1 MTLCPQC
8 GATMPEDGEL
18 CPQCGAALRAQK
30 PDARPEAESAQPAS
44 SPKEDHLP
52 EYGETPEQNGTGS
65 EEQAPEKKEQEPE
78 NEEAAGEP
86 AEPQRRGWNRERA
99 EKLLHILGA
108 VFTALGLL
116 ILLAAAL
123 TLFRMHRQQKA
134 LALSQLDMGSPVEP
148 LRPQII
154 NYYSRPENDRIRR
167 EGQLAF
173 AMDELIVI
181 SQAGQSYTDM
191 ERFFGE
197 RDIRVLGY
205 VELMDVYQLRLPET
219 HTLYGLD
226 KIARELEQEDC
237 IAMATANVLWTS
249 GCYTLPQDPW
259 GGSADWEKADATA
272 SNWGLMA
279 IRAPESWERWD
290 AGAARAGLIDLGFDA
305 RQEDLRFASLQSG
318 DSRSR
323 AAAEEAENRRH
334 GSAVAA
340 VISAVPDN
348 GLGLAGAAESCL
360 LYAVES
366 GGLVGQMDAF
376 SAIAELTSQDVPTI
390 QLSLGWREELLAEIA
405 EPQSKAREIYWE
417 KPRKLAA
424 LALGRLTENDRNWLL
439 ILPAGNGLQGRGLDA
454 SLGSVFAGIEEES
467 VRRHILVVGAAE
479 LDEDNVLREC
489 AFSNRGGRVDLL
501 APGAGIY
508 TVAPGGGYASRSGSS
523 LAAAY
528 VTAAAAQ
535 AWALNPG
542 LDGEAMGQLLVDTAD
557 TAVFGSDKGL
567 LNMAAALERASESAE
582 TLPSVPEE
590 ETARDAYAA
599 LLHTGVSLPGRSGA
613 VLRAQ
618 RYVLTDLDGNG
629 VEELLL
635 YALDEEEQNASFALY
650 GMKDGE
656 LTCLCNA
663 WETCRFA
670 LWSNMSLTLEI
681 QDGSHIFAAAEKQS
695 AGYGQTGECF
705 WIGYNGRRISC
716 VEYDRRQKDAQH
728 LILIENSALTEQ
740 GIRIGS
746 AEDLLWNR

>member
-8 GATMPEDGEL
+8 GATLQEDGRF
-18 CPQCGAALRAQK
+18 CPQCGAALRTQEPGAL
-30 PDARPEAESAQPAS
+30 PEAESAQPAS
-44 SPKEDHLP
+44 SPEEENLP
-52 EYGETPEQNGTGS
+52 EDGEAREKIGTGS
-65 EEQAPEKKEQEPE
+65 EERAPEMIEQELE
-78 NEEAAGEP
+78 KEEAAGEP
-86 AEPQRRGWNRERA
+86 EEPQRRGWDRERG

-116 ILLAAAL
+116 ILLATAL

-134 LALSQLDMGSPVEP
+134 LALSQQDEGNYTEP

-154 NYYSRPENDRIRR
+154 NYYSRPENGKIRR

-181 SQAGQSYTDM
+181 SAPGQSYTDM

-205 VELMDVYQLRLPET
+205 VELMDAYQILLPET

-226 KIARELEQEDC
+226 KIARELEQVDC
-237 IAMATANVLWTS
+237 IAMAAANVLWAS

-259 GGSADWEKADATA
+259 GGSADWEKADHNA

-279 IRAPESWERWD
+279 IHAPESWERWD
-290 AGAARAGLIDLGFDA
+290 AGTARVGLIDLGFDA
-305 RQEDLRFASLQSG
+305 GQEELRFASLRSG

-323 AAAEEAENRRH
+323 AAAEEAENRHH

-340 VISAVPDN
+340 VIGAEPDN

-360 LYAVES
+360 LCAVES
-366 GGLVGQMDAF
+366 GGLVGQMDVF
-376 SAIAELTSQDVPTI
+376 SAIAELTAQDVPTI

-405 EPQSKAREIYWE
+405 EPQSRAREIYWE

-424 LALGRLTENDRNWLL
+424 LALNRLTESGRNWLL
-439 ILPAGNGLQGRGLDA
+439 ILPAGNGLQGQGLDA
-454 SLGSVFAGIEEES
+454 SLGSVFAGIEEER

-479 LDEDNVLREC
+479 LDEDNALREC
-489 AFSNRGGRVDLL
+489 AFSNRGERVDLL

-528 VTAAAAQ
+528 VTAAAAR

-542 LDGEAMGQLLVDTAD
+542 LDGETLGRLLVETAD
-557 TAVFGSDKGL
+557 TAVVGSDKGL
-567 LNMAAALERASESAE
+567 LNMAAALARAAESAE
-582 TLPSVPEE
+582 TLPGAPEE
-590 ETARDAYAA
+590 ELARDAYAS
-599 LLHTGVSLPGRSGA
+599 LLHAGVSMSGRSGA
-613 VLRAQ
+613 ELRAQ

-705 WIGYNGRRISC
+705 WISYNGRRISC

-728 LILIENSALTEQ
+728 LILIENSTLTEQ

-746 AEDLLWNR
+746 AEDLLWDR